1 MDESFTFACVKILL
15 TLFLSS
21 RFVFNTCVFCICRD
35 FLVDGLTIMKNRGYD
50 SAGLA
55 TMAAGGGPM
64 VRDFTTCCLIFVSV
78 LYSTAL

>member
-1 MDESFTFACVKILL
+1 MF
-15 TLFLSS
+15 
-21 RFVFNTCVFCICRD
+21 VFCIYRD

-64 VRDFTTCCLIFVSV
+64 VRFLLIADCCQCAALDCSVLFYLFTFVSHHILHTHIRYTHIV
-78 LYSTAL
+78 I